1 MKILYLRLSKEDE
14 KNCESES
21 IINQKII
28 LAYFINNKDL
38 KLIFI
43 RIDVRYSNSDFEY
56 PVFKKIIKGIE
67 NNKIITTN
75 LIVAYEYKTIQITF
89 NYMNN
94 NMLLTEM
101 EKYLKYAI

>member
-14 KNCESES
+14 KNCES

-67 NNKIITTN
+67 NSKIITTN

-101 EKYLKYAI
+101 EKSLKYAI